1 MSSSEESAVALTD
14 EQQDLDLLQG
24 RKVNYS
30 ADITDVGPCRK
41 KIHVTIPQSE
51 IEVQLEDSLGDLRK
65 EAQVPGFRPGRVPR
79 VLIQRRFKKEVG
91 DRVKSSLMMSS
102 LEQIEKDHKLNLISQ
117 PQIDFSQIEL
127 PDSGPMTFELE
138 IEVRPTFES
147 PSLDN
152 MVVKRPVRELSD
164 ADVDRQY
171 KSFLERYA
179 DVVPKDGEAQLGDLI
194 SADLVFSRDGSEVN
208 TASDIQFRVQPELRF
223 QDGRVPDCGK
233 ALEGVKAGES
243 RTTKAKVGTSSA
255 DPNLRG
261 QEIDVTFHVKDVKFL
276 RLPEVDDLFLARIGF
291 DSEEEL
297 KSALK
302 EVLQNRLESNQR
314 QSVRNDLM
322 NQLIDAVPF
331 ELPRDLVNR
340 QTRDTLRKR
349 VMDLRESGLSEAQIR
364 ASESELRANAYEST
378 VRGLKEYF
386 ILDKIASDNDL
397 KVEQEDIDLEIA
409 RIADREDST
418 PRRVRA
424 RLERENS
431 MDFLAIQII
440 ENKTIDFILDKVKIE
455 DFTMDDESEVETL
468 DETATPGGLADPEL
482 ESSENSDSSES

>member
-41 KIHVTIPQSE
+41 KIQVTIPQSE

-152 MVVKRPVRELSD
+152 MVVKRPVRELSE
-164 ADVDRQY
+164 ADVERQY

-194 SADLVFSRDGSEVN
+194 SADLVFSRDGKEVN

-291 DSEEEL
+291 DTEEEL

-314 QSVRNDLM
+314 QAVRNDLM

-455 DFTMDDESEVETL
+455 DFTMDEESEVETL

-482 ESSENSDSSES
+482 ESSGNSDSTES